1 MTDFVRICPK
11 CGHSNPEYENAC
23 SACNQFIGME
33 AAVPRSAST
42 EPPIAEEKT
51 TEEKIPP
58 AEPVSPTLRFPSQE
72 LAFYLEHQGS
82 GQVFTIKPG
91 WLVGQ
96 AHPSNEAEIQIP
108 QEIEGSEFILRR
120 HCRFDYTEGC
130 WTVTALAQ
138 TRYGQDFTNPSF
150 LNERALPSD
159 QPQALHNGDIL
170 RLSGVSFSIKFI

>member
-33 AAVPRSAST
+33 AAVPRPAST
-42 EPPIAEEKT
+42 EPLITEEKT
-51 TEEKIPP
+51 SEEKTPP
-58 AEPVSPTLRFPSQE
+58 ADPVSPTLRFPSQE
-72 LAFYLEHQGS
+72 LSFYLEHQGS

-108 QEIEGSEFILRR
+108 QEIEGSEFIHRR
-120 HCRFDYTEGC
+120 HCRFDYAEGC
-130 WTVTALAQ
+130 WTVTALGQ
-138 TRYGQDFTNPSF
+138 NRYGQDFTNPSF